1 MKKKTVKTE
10 GFWTRRAVFSAVRAA
25 AALLLAAA
33 LLWVS
38 GFAFVYQL
46 GSATAVTDG
55 SQLAE
60 DEYVSADVKWIMDI
74 PGQEVSRSSGRALYC
89 YAVAPIGNRFVLL
102 RFEADRLDDLK
113 ALKDETLALLNGE
126 RKAMSIHMPVS
137 GMVEKAEPGAYSLL
151 SQWFNNNIEWMT
163 LAGVVGQDPSA
174 SDYLTDLCIMVDKIG
189 AFDSDVSAA
198 LSIGALVLV
207 LYALTEAVL
216 LLTGYYRDSRVA
228 ARVIRRARREKEKAK
243 AERKAEREAQKL
255 AAKAAAADKTAV
267 ADKTEAPANSAAA
280 ADNAATDKT
289 AAPADNAAPADTAAT
304 ANNAAPADSAAA
316 ADNATAANTAASV
329 DTATPADTAATT
341 DSATDADNATPADT
355 AAPANNAAPADTAA
369 EPAKDEAKGTE
380 NV

>member
-10 GFWTRRAVFSAVRAA
+10 GFWTRRAIFAAARAG

-33 LLWVS
+33 LLWIS

-46 GSATAVTDG
+46 GGAAAVTDG
-55 SQLAE
+55 SQLG
-60 DEYVSADVKWIMDI
+60 DYEYVSADVKWIMDI

-102 RFEADRLDDLK
+102 RFEADRLDDIQ
-113 ALKDETLALLNGE
+113 ALKEETLALLNGE

-174 SDYLTDLCIMVDKIG
+174 SDYLSDLCILVDQVG
-189 AFDSDVSAA
+189 SFDADVSAL
-198 LSIGALVLV
+198 LSIAALLLV

-255 AAKAAAADKTAV
+255 AAKAAAAAV
-267 ADKTEAPANSAAA
+267 SAVPA
-280 ADNAATDKT
+280 
-289 AAPADNAAPADTAAT
+289 ADTAA
-304 ANNAAPADSAAA
+304 APAAEAAKGEKKDEKKGT
-316 ADNATAANTAASV
+316 DNA
-329 DTATPADTAATT
+329 
-341 DSATDADNATPADT
+341 
-355 AAPANNAAPADTAA
+355 
-369 EPAKDEAKGTE
+369 
-380 NV
+380 